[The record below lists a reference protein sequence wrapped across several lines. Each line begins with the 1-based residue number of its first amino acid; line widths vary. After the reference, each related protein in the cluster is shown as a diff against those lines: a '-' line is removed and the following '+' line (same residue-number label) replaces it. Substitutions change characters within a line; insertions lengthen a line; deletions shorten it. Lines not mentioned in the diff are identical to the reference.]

1 MPKTI
6 SATEAARSFA
16 DLLTRVRHHGEEFI
30 VERGGEPVCRILPL
44 GPATKSTAADL
55 ARLIAH
61 FPPPDPD
68 VPRVTKTLVRKQDD
82 IPMEGDPW
90 ER

>member
-6 SATEAARSFA
+6 SATEASRTFA

-30 VERGGEPVCRILPL
+30 VERGGELVCRISPV

-68 VPRVTKTLVRKQDD
+68 VPRVTRTYVRKQDE
-82 IPMEGDPW
+82 IAMEADPW